1 MTDSSDEV
9 KKNQWDSSFSFLMAM
24 IGAAVGLGNIWRFS
38 YVVYSQ
44 GGGSFFIPYFFAIL
58 IMGIPFLILEYG
70 LGFKFK
76 DSLSNILKKIKPKFE
91 VVGWF
96 VAFLVFLVLTYYIVI
111 MGWDLIYLILSF
123 FKGWGADPNMYFN
136 TNIVVGGNNLNGI
149 FTPVVAVTAAVIFIW
164 AVLWYISHKSVDGIS
179 KAVKFLIPVLFIMM
193 GFIVIYA
200 LTLPGK
206 MIGLTAL
213 FTPDWS
219 ALGNVEIWLAA
230 FGQILFSLSMG
241 QAIAVTY
248 ASYLPSKSK
257 LIDNVLIVVASNSLF
272 EIFTAVG
279 VFSILGFMSLR
290 TGLPIEQI
298 ATSGTG
304 LLFVVFPE
312 IFNIMGDVAYIIAPL
327 FFLCVFFAGLSTIIA
342 YLEPMSMAITK
353 KFKLSRF
360 KVTTILTVVG
370 LILSFVYTT
379 ASGNFLLTIADE
391 YLNQFAILLG
401 VILQAIIVAWYYG
414 CDKLL
419 GVLNESSTFNVG
431 RKWILII
438 KVALPII
445 LTILWLQGLRS
456 VLLTGDFT
464 VQMIELVITILFIA
478 VPVILTLLPGK
489 DKDDGKIKAIEE

>member
-1 MTDSSDEV
+1 
-9 KKNQWDSSFSFLMAM
+9 MAM
-24 IGAAVGLGNIWRFS
+24 IGAAIGLGNIWRFS
-38 YVVYSQ
+38 YVLYSQ
-44 GGGSFFIPYFFAIL
+44 GGGAFFIPYITAIV
-58 IMGIPFLILEYG
+58 IMGIPFLIMEYA
-70 LGFKFK
+70 LGYKFK
-76 DSLSNILKKIKPKFE
+76 DSLSNILKKVKPYFE
-91 VVGWF
+91 FIGWF
-96 VAFLVFLVLTYYIVI
+96 VAFLVFLVLTYYVVI
-111 MGWDLIYLILSF
+111 IGWDCLYLILSF

-136 TNIVVGGNNLNGI
+136 NNIIMGGSENFSGI
-149 FTPVVAVTAAVIFIW
+149 FTPVIPVSIITI
-164 AVLWYISHKSVDGIS
+164 VLWIIIWFISHKSLDNLS
-179 KAVKFLIPVLFIMM
+179 KVVKVLIPTLFIIMA
-193 GFIVIYA
+193 FIIIYA
-200 LTLPGK
+200 VTLPGHT
-206 MIGLTAL
+206 IGLYAL
-213 FTPDWS
+213 FKPNWS
-219 ALGNVEIWLAA
+219 LLLDIDIWLAA

-241 QAIAVTY
+241 QAIALTY
-248 ASYLPSKSK
+248 ASYLSDDVK
-257 LIDNVLIVVASNSLF
+257 LVDNVLYVVVSNSLF